1 MASPPAVAY
10 RSTSGDRGPLR
21 ASRGWW
27 SKQTSGQNK
36 SVSTDSSIETKAQ
49 ALQHFSRSSLPAFSE
64 PSFFRRM
71 QNTLR
76 CGVCKSLTSE
86 REIHFSPNVAE
97 FCGNCY
103 FGYLF
108 CAQVIA

>member
-10 RSTSGDRGPLR
+10 RSTSGNRGPLR
-21 ASRGWW
+21 ANLGWW
-27 SKQTSGQNK
+27 SKRTSGQNK
-36 SVSTDSSIETKAQ
+36 SASTDSSVETKAQ
-49 ALQHFSRSSLPAFSE
+49 ALQHFSRSSLPAFPERAS
-64 PSFFRRM
+64 SV
-71 QNTLR
+71 
-76 CGVCKSLTSE
+76 VCKTLCDAAFASRLQVD

-108 CAQVIA
+108 